1 MNFETFRLIAIAYLE
16 IVYSFFLMICFSY
29 LISVLLLGEMMLEVF
44 HIVLILLESQ
54 VSLIASDITSGKR

>member
-1 MNFETFRLIAIAYLE
+1 MNSETFRLIAIAYLE

>member
-1 MNFETFRLIAIAYLE
+1 MNSETFRLIAIAYLE
-16 IVYSFFLMICFSY
+16 IVYSFSLMICFSY